1 MELRSRQVISEFG
14 WHQRIA
20 ALQKEMPH
28 PPIPIPSWEA
38 SRPQHPARRSFER
51 RRPHLSRDSYEIL
64 TDSDFEDIHETNST
78 WREHPLR
85 PVPRSLQHTGSEIP
99 SKGIK
104 NPQQKK
110 LAKSE
115 LRFSLPRLNN
125 ASSTAGAQH
134 DEKSDPVI
142 TIGPDL
148 QQALHKLELLKKKK
162 DAAVKAKDTN
172 TATDIEYYA
181 IPEVEKRIA
190 ELEKKDQGGAEN
202 KAPVESEARGPRT
215 EVETDSESD
224 QDLYD

>member
-1 MELRSRQVISEFG
+1 MEPRSRQVISEFG

-20 ALQKEMPH
+20 ALQKEVPH
-28 PPIPIPSWEA
+28 PPIPIPSWQA
-38 SRPQHPARRSFER
+38 SRSQHQRRRSFER
-51 RRPHLSRDSYEIL
+51 RRPNLSRHSYEIL
-64 TDSDFEDIHETNST
+64 TDSDFEDIHETPNST
-78 WREHPLR
+78 RREHPPW
-85 PVPRSLQHTGSEIP
+85 PVPRSLHHTGSEIP

-104 NPQQKK
+104 NPQQEK

-125 ASSTAGAQH
+125 TSSTAGAQQAS
-134 DEKSDPVI
+134 DEKSDPII

-190 ELEKKDQGGAEN
+190 QREKNELGGAEK
-202 KAPVESEARGPRT
+202 KAPVKRGARGPRA
-215 EVETDSESD
+215 EGETDSESD
-224 QDLYD
+224 QD